1 MRVARRYCCGTA
13 CAEYPLHVVSESP
26 TDPRPPFE
34 VAFAAEASALLAWAH
49 CRVRGE
55 LRRRVE
61 PEDLVQ
67 EVGVRAY
74 GRHGDYDPSRGS
86 FRQWLFGFANRV
98 WLEALRE
105 LGRDPLASRHR
116 RGGDSQLPGVAD
128 SVTTIS
134 RRAANDEAMR
144 VCRAHL
150 DALDDDDRRLLASV
164 GLEGL
169 GHAEASVVLGIREDS
184 CRKRWQR
191 LRERLQDDPL
201 LQRLLLP

>member
-1 MRVARRYCCGTA
+1 MAVVRRYYGAVARP
-13 CAEYPLHVVSESP
+13 EYPVDVVAEHSMDQWR
-26 TDPRPPFE
+26 TFE
-34 VAFAAEASALLAWAH
+34 TAFAAEAELLLAWAH

-55 LRRRVE
+55 LRQRIE
-61 PEDLVQ
+61 AEDLVQ

-74 GRHGDYDPSRGS
+74 GRYADFDSQRGS

-105 LGRDPLASRHR
+105 IGRDPLSGRHR
-116 RGGDSQLPGVAD
+116 RGGDSQLPGVVD

-134 RRAANDEAMR
+134 RRAANAEAMR
-144 VCRAHL
+144 CCRTHL
-150 DALDDDDRRLLASV
+150 DALDDDDRRLLVCV

-169 GHAEASVVLGIREDS
+169 GHAETALVLGIREDS

-191 LRERLQDDPL
+191 LRAQLQADPL
-201 LQRLLLP
+201 LQRLMLA